1 MFPYNAQPGAAGTLG
16 TDKNAFQ
23 VAAIIWF

>member
-1 MFPYNAQPGAAGTLG
+1 MFPYNQQVGGGMFPTG
-16 TDKNAFQ
+16 DRNAFQ